1 MKTLSKNIAG
11 QHTNNALF
19 RSAEPVGYFE
29 KRGDARTAHQS
40 RVKIKEL
47 KSGIFTNARMHHYS
61 QNGIYIETNSLLLP
75 GTKIYVGIE
84 NSPFVSFA
92 NVYDIYR
99 AEVKWL
105 RMLNKT
111 AHKYGCGIKL
121 ELATS
126 NSN

>member
-1 MKTLSKNIAG
+1 MKTFSKNIAG
-11 QHTNNALF
+11 QPITGALY
-19 RSAEPVGYFE
+19 RPSEPVGYFE
-29 KRGDARTAHQS
+29 RRGEARIAHQS
-40 RVKIKEL
+40 RIKIKEL
-47 KSGIFTNARMHHYS
+47 KTGIFISARMRHYS
-61 QNGIYIETNSLLLP
+61 KNGIYIETDSILLP

-84 NSPFVSFA
+84 DSPFVSFS

-105 RMLNKT
+105 RMLNTT

>member
-1 MKTLSKNIAG
+1 MKTPSKDIAG
-11 QHTNNALF
+11 QPITDTF
-19 RSAEPVGYFE
+19 YRSAGTVGYFE

-47 KSGIFTNARMHHYS
+47 KSGIFTNARMRHYS
-61 QNGIYIETNSLLLP
+61 QNGIYIETNSLLPP

-111 AHKYGCGIKL
+111 AHKYGCGLKL

>member
-11 QHTNNALF
+11 QPINGALF
-19 RSAEPVGYFE
+19 RSARTVGYFE
-29 KRGDARTAHQS
+29 KRNHVRIAHYS

-47 KSGIFTNARMHHYS
+47 KTGNFIHARMHHYS
-61 QNGIYIETNSLLLP
+61 QNGIYIETDSLLLP

-84 NSPFVSFA
+84 DSPFVSFA

-105 RMLNKT
+105 KMIDSGRY
-111 AHKYGCGIKL
+111 KYGCGIKL

-126 NSN
+126 HLN

>member
-1 MKTLSKNIAG
+1 MKTLSKNTSRQLITG
-11 QHTNNALF
+11 ALY
-19 RSAEPVGYFE
+19 RSAEPVGYFD
-29 KRGDARTAHQS
+29 KRSDVRIAHQS

-47 KSGIFTNARMHHYS
+47 KSGIFTNAMMRHYS
-61 QNGIYIETNSLLLP
+61 RNGIYVETDSLLLP

-126 NSN
+126 K